1 MNTTQTDAHHPKS
14 RRSSRQ
20 AAEHSRKARAQNR
33 GAETLKGV
41 TANRRL
47 LMVLDVLD
55 AIARQRRKRS
65 KFTAAQAHSYNTLE
79 RNGISLM
86 RKLVASL
93 TSSC

>member
-1 MNTTQTDAHHPKS
+1 
-14 RRSSRQ
+14 
-20 AAEHSRKARAQNR
+20 
-33 GAETLKGV
+33 
-41 TANRRL
+41 
-47 LMVLDVLD
+47 MVLDVLD